1 MVLVL
6 RRTVLFVAF
15 VLTFALL
22 AAAAAHS
29 APRDIVPIAGFRP
42 GTIVIKTGER
52 RLYYVI
58 DGGRA
63 LRFPVGVGRPGKTWT
78 GAAPMASS
86 ARAAA
91 LAGTGLGA
99 APPTTAQ
106 GPESMLGGLPS
117 TGSGGR
123 SIPAVVPDPRFLE
136 RPAMVP
142 RWSV

>member
-1 MVLVL
+1 ML
-6 RRTVLFVAF
+6 RRTALFVAF

-29 APRDIVPIAGFRP
+29 ASRDIVPIAGFRP

-78 GAAPMASS
+78 GAARIEGKFIKPAWAGRFAQAQSEI
-86 ARAAA
+86 A
-91 LAGTGLGA
+91 LYLFCYH
-99 APPTTAQ
+99 
-106 GPESMLGGLPS
+106 MVL
-117 TGSGGR
+117 R
-123 SIPAVVPDPRFLE
+123 
-136 RPAMVP
+136 RPA
-142 RWSV
+142 